1 MAKDPRWK
9 LAAGA
14 GHSGAREEHLRDHV
28 GHAGCL
34 ATATPIRPTEGGHER
49 VKLLDDG
56 THGGA
61 PPGRCSRATAHRRR
75 RAARLIA
82 RGYRPAGGGIL
93 PPGLHKTDA
102 EGDLGVEVEGCAQD
116 PIESHGLGGGE
127 DVEQPA
133 VERELGAPEGSETWP
148 SDADS
153 GTEDDEEY
161 NLYDAMMIEAQVF
174 IREMCPGTCAVE
186 SLYNMILDSNP
197 ALEDMGEG
205 EEGLTMLNAAI
216 SDAIEESLHMG
227 YLELGGRDQQGAV
240 TVRRTSRRVL
250 ERQERAA
257 HAAPS
262 GK

>member
-1 MAKDPRWK
+1 MREGTSYRRACTRRTLRGTSAWRW
-9 LAAGA
+9 
-14 GHSGAREEHLRDHV
+14 
-28 GHAGCL
+28 
-34 ATATPIRPTEGGHER
+34 
-49 VKLLDDG
+49 
-56 THGGA
+56 
-61 PPGRCSRATAHRRR
+61 RAAHRSQSS
-75 RAARLIA
+75 
-82 RGYRPAGGGIL
+82 P
-93 PPGLHKTDA
+93 TDSA
-102 EGDLGVEVEGCAQD
+102 D
-116 PIESHGLGGGE
+116 GE

-161 NLYDAMMIEAQVF
+161 NLYDAMLIEAQVF

-216 SDAIEESLHMG
+216 SDVIEESLQMG

-240 TVRRTSRRVL
+240 TVRRTSRRVP